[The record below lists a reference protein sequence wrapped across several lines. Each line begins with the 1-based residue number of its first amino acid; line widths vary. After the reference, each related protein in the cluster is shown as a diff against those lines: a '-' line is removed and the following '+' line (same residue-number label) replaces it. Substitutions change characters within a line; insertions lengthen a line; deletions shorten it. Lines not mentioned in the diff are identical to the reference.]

1 MLQIVKQITV
11 KIVDRILEENIPLA
25 FQLGEMLELM

>member
-11 KIVDRILEENIPLA
+11 QIVDQILKENIPLV
-25 FQLGEMLELM
+25 FKLGKMLELM